1 MNEPIET
8 WRDPS
13 LSRLYQKHASGEP
26 PATLDATILEQARQA
41 LTPRKATSRS
51 WWQRFS
57 APLALAAT
65 LTLALLI
72 TLNIERQT
80 PEWVPPPI
88 VEEQAPAPVEH
99 RQPAPPSQA
108 KPNVGPPAAT
118 TKGPAFSP
126 QTPTHSRA
134 PASSGRGPSPFPA
147 AKPATADPI
156 LPATPGLN
164 DAPPAPRFQAGDK
177 TENALSRSRAPAQRS
192 QLQQEKRG
200 TATLPQTEAAA
211 PAPEVWIEQIRELRR
226 QKKWSEA
233 ERSLAEFRQA
243 YPDYRLP
250 EDLR

>member
-1 MNEPIET
+1 MNEPTEVC
-8 WRDPS
+8 RDPA
-13 LSRLYQKHASGEP
+13 LSRLYQEHASGEP
-26 PATLDATILEQARQA
+26 PAVLDATILEQARQA
-41 LTPRKATSRS
+41 LTPKKATNRS

-57 APLALAAT
+57 TPLALAAT

-99 RQPAPPSQA
+99 RQPGQIKPSVAPP
-108 KPNVGPPAAT
+108 VAT
-118 TKGPAFSP
+118 TKEPALPTSSP
-126 QTPTHSRA
+126 QAPTRTQA
-134 PASSGRGPSPFPA
+134 PASSGGAPSPFPA
-147 AKPATADPI
+147 APPATTG
-156 LPATPGLN
+156 PATPGAAG
-164 DAPPAPRFQAGDK
+164 APPHQAGDK
-177 TENALSRSRAPAQRS
+177 AENSLSRSRVPAQEERL
-192 QLQQEKRG
+192 LQQEEHRTITPPSAK
-200 TATLPQTEAAA
+200 AAA
-211 PAPEVWIEQIRELRR
+211 RAPELWIKEIRELRR

>member
-1 MNEPIET
+1 MNEPT
-8 WRDPS
+8 QACRDPA
-13 LSRLYQKHASGEP
+13 LSRLYQEHASGEP
-26 PATLDATILEQARQA
+26 PAVLDAAILEQARQA
-41 LTPRKATSRS
+41 LTPKKATNRS

-99 RQPAPPSQA
+99 RQPAPSSQVKPRVAPPVATA
-108 KPNVGPPAAT
+108 KEPTLPT
-118 TKGPAFSP
+118 SSP
-126 QTPTHSRA
+126 QAPTRTRP
-134 PASSGRGPSPFPA
+134 PASSGRVPSPFPA
-147 AKPATADPI
+147 APPATTG
-156 LPATPGLN
+156 PATPGAAG
-164 DAPPAPRFQAGDK
+164 APPPQAGDK
-177 TENALSRSRAPAQRS
+177 AENPLSRSRAPAQEERF
-192 QLQQEKRG
+192 LQQEERRTVAPPTK
-200 TATLPQTEAAA
+200 AAA
-211 PAPEVWIEQIRELRR
+211 RAPELWIEEIRELRR

-233 ERSLAEFRQA
+233 ERSLAKFRQA